1 MIRYKVE
8 DYGIDVTIREE
19 SYTSKASAL
28 DFDDIPSFDEKGGLY
43 RSANGLLINADI
55 NAATNIGRKELG
67 DEWLKQLL
75 ELDGGVLV
83 DTPAVVRN
91 LHAGADSRQW
101 LELGIRS
108 QETVHVSAR

>member
-1 MIRYKVE
+1 MTLTR
-8 DYGIDVTIREE
+8 
-19 SYTSKASAL
+19 
-28 DFDDIPSFDEKGGLY
+28 
-43 RSANGLLINADI
+43 
-55 NAATNIGRKELG
+55 
-67 DEWLKQLL
+67 W
-75 ELDGGVLV
+75 GVLV